1 MFENNGINYLFDLKS
16 KEMMHLYYAAKNR
29 HGYSIENRDKLIKE
43 IIIMIKPFIE
53 KYDFIIYPQSSND
66 FLEKIITGLNKTKIM
81 IEKHSIES
89 LLGQIE
95 NLKLQKAEKIS
106 HMDRISNMNGSFKIN
121 ALKAT
126 QRKKYEDILF
136 KEIEIPSGNGVIID
150 DSCFSGTTFNA
161 IKGKANVQNCLAIFA
176 K

>member
-1 MFENNGINYLFDLKS
+1 MFENNGMNYLFDLKS
-16 KEMMHLYYAAKNR
+16 KEMMHLYYAVKNR
-29 HGYSIENRDKLIKE
+29 HGYSIENRDELIKD
-43 IIIMIKPFIE
+43 IITAIKPSIE

-66 FLEKIITGLNKTKIM
+66 FLEKIIIGLNKTKIM
-81 IEKHSIES
+81 IEKNSIES
-89 LLGQIE
+89 LLGKID
-95 NLKLQKAEKIS
+95 NLKLQKSEKIS

-136 KEIEIPSGNGVIID
+136 KEIDIPSGNGVIID

-161 IKGKANVQNCLAIFA
+161 IKGKTNVQDCLAIFA